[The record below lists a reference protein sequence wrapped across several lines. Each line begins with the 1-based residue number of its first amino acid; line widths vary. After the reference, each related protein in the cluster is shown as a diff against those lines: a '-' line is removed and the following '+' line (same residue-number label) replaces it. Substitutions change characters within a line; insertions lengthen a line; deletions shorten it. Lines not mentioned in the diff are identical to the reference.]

1 MIRRLTLYTLAT
13 CLFVA
18 TPALALP
25 PVWTVRDADSEMVL
39 FVSIHMLP
47 PTSPRCGP
55 QGRRRSLAGDSDRS
69 RDAASAAVL
78 VAPLAR
84 LPAHQ
89 TLDGLLSRAGRARL
103 RRGEEA
109 YGLSSA
115 ALQTLRPWMVEVVL
129 SGAQAAKQG
138 ANAGGGVEQILTA
151 DLGRTARLMA
161 FETLD
166 QQTELFA
173 GASPRVQIASLEQT
187 LRELVED
194 LRGYDRLVTA

>member
-39 FVSIHMLP
+39 FGSIHILP
-47 PTSPRCGP
+47 PALDWRPP
-55 QGRRRSLAGDSDRS
+55 PL
-69 RDAASAAVL
+69 DAALKVADDLWLEIPTDPGTAAAAL

-89 TLDGLLSRAGRARL
+89 TLDGLLS
-103 RRGEEA
+103 
-109 YGLSSA
+109 
-115 ALQTLRPWMVEVVL
+115 
-129 SGAQAAKQG
+129 GAQTAKQG
-138 ANAGGGVEQILTA
+138 ANAGGGVEQTLTA
-151 DLGRTARLMA
+151 DLDRTARLMA

>member
-1 MIRRLTLYTLAT
+1 MIRRLTFYTLAT

-39 FVSIHMLP
+39 FGSIHILP
-47 PTSPRCGP
+47 PGLDWRPP
-55 QGRRRSLAGDSDRS
+55 PL
-69 RDAASAAVL
+69 DAALKVADDLWLEIPTDPGTAAAL

-103 RRGEEA
+103 RRGEETH
-109 YGLSSA
+109 GLSSA

-138 ANAGGGVEQILTA
+138 ANAEQILTA

-161 FETLD
+161 FETQD

-173 GASPRVQIASLEQT
+173 GASPRV
-187 LRELVED
+187 
-194 LRGYDRLVTA
+194 

>member
-1 MIRRLTLYTLAT
+1 MIRRLTFYTLAT

-39 FVSIHMLP
+39 FGSIHILP
-47 PTSPRCGP
+47 PALDWRPP
-55 QGRRRSLAGDSDRS
+55 PL
-69 RDAASAAVL
+69 DAALKVADDLWLEIPTDPGTAAAAL

-103 RRGEEA
+103 RRGEETH
-109 YGLSSA
+109 GLSSA

-138 ANAGGGVEQILTA
+138 ANAEQILTA

-161 FETLD
+161 FETQD

-173 GASPRVQIASLEQT
+173 GASPRV
-187 LRELVED
+187 
-194 LRGYDRLVTA
+194 